1 MNIPVGRS
9 RRAVLGAVLAS
20 VSAFAVSGCGG
31 SSGHASLVQVPVSR
45 CPTAFG
51 VQGEKTKTPPATM
64 PVTLASAVARKV
76 SFYAGA
82 ITVLGPAGGKCASSE
97 GADGSA
103 GITIVPTGGD
113 PQHPT
118 AGVTVQEVPAC
129 QGCMADLVC
138 AFFPAAGKNLG
149 YSFTCS
155 GSSNLKDEIV
165 THVAPNVVRF
175 EDPANVRGN
184 GANSG
189 GVNPVQGLVFYL
201 PPHRKWSDDAA
212 RIECA
217 LPASKSD
224 VCSAVLDDYLAQ
236 MRSTWGA
243 QFNASWPK
251 SQAQP
256 ATTTTQA
263 APGAAQPGYLAY
275 ASNGVLFIQWTRAGN
290 TVTGTLAE
298 SYADLSNPTQ
308 ISHESHTF
316 TGVINGSS
324 ITITL
329 DSGDN
334 WNGTITGS
342 SVTLNA
348 PPGSNGQISSF
359 TFRPATVAD
368 YNAAVQGVNGQG
380 QAAQQAHAQQQA
392 AQKAR
397 DQVTSDANAISSD
410 ISSLQNDV
418 SQLNTDLGQLPTDLR
433 QMHTDLATQKQ
444 DLNHLLAHRSSCS
457 SGGDY
462 QVSSTDN
469 YQVTSTD
476 DYQITSTDEYSIT
489 NDEQSVTGD
498 VTQLRTHAQAAV
510 TDQAAASGYV
520 PAGMPS
526 ASAVQSAIGAANAAL
541 TTAKKKWAEA
551 LQTVKSLD
559 AQSNTYAHQADAA
572 CKNA

>member
-1 MNIPVGRS
+1 MNIPVARL

-20 VSAFAVSGCGG
+20 VSAFAASGCGG
-31 SSGHASLVQVPVSR
+31 SSQHASLVQVPVSR
-45 CPTAFG
+45 CPTTFG
-51 VQGEKTKTPPATM
+51 IQGEKTKTRPATM
-64 PVTLASAVARKV
+64 PATLASAVARKV

-103 GITIVPTGGD
+103 GITIVPAGGD

-155 GSSNLKDEIV
+155 GSSNLKDEVV
-165 THVAPNVVRF
+165 THVGRNVVRF
-175 EDPANVRGN
+175 EDPAKVKGN

-189 GVNPVQGLVFYL
+189 GVSPVQGLVFYL
-201 PPHRKWSDDAA
+201 PPHGQRSDDAA

-217 LPASKSD
+217 LPSSESD

-251 SQAQP
+251 PQAQR
-256 ATTTTQA
+256 AATTTQA
-263 APGAAQPGYLAY
+263 APGATQPGYLAY
-275 ASNGVLFIQWTRAGN
+275 ASNGVLFIQWTRTGN

-298 SYADLSNPTQ
+298 SYTDLSNPAQ
-308 ISHESHTF
+308 VSHESHTF

-334 WNGTITGS
+334 WNGTIAGS
-342 SVTLNA
+342 SVTLNT
-348 PPGSNGQISSF
+348 PPGSNGQIGSF

-368 YNAAVQGVNGQG
+368 YNAAVRGVNGQG

-392 AQKAR
+392 VQKAR
-397 DQVTSDANAISSD
+397 DQVTSDANAVSSD
-410 ISSLQNDV
+410 ISSMQNDV
-418 SQLNTDLGQLPTDLR
+418 GQLSTDLGELPTDLQ
-433 QMHTDLATQKQ
+433 QMRSDLVTQKQ
-444 DLNHLLAHRSSCS
+444 DLNQLLAHRSTCS

-498 VTQLRTHAQAAV
+498 ITQLRTDSQAAA
-510 TDQAAASGYV
+510 TAQAAASGYV

-526 ASAVQSAIGAANAAL
+526 ASAVQSAIRAANAAL
-541 TTAKKKWAEA
+541 TTAKTKWAAA

>member
-1 MNIPVGRS
+1 
-9 RRAVLGAVLAS
+9 
-20 VSAFAVSGCGG
+20 
-31 SSGHASLVQVPVSR
+31 VQVPVSR
-45 CPTAFG
+45 CPTTFG

-64 PVTLASAVARKV
+64 PATLTSAVGTKV

-103 GITIVPTGGD
+103 GITIVPAGGD

-138 AFFPAAGKNLG
+138 AFFPSAGKNLG

-165 THVAPNVVRF
+165 THVARNVVRF
-175 EDPANVRGN
+175 EDPPNVKGN

-189 GVNPVQGLVFYL
+189 GANPVQGLVFYL
-201 PPHRKWSDDAA
+201 PPHGKWSDDAA

-217 LPASKSD
+217 LPSSESH

-251 SQAQP
+251 PQTQP
-256 ATTTTQA
+256 ATTTPQA
-263 APGAAQPGYLAY
+263 APGATQPGYLAY

-290 TVTGTLAE
+290 AVTGTLAE
-298 SYADLSNPTQ
+298 SYTELSNPAQ
-308 ISHESHTF
+308 VSHESHTF

-334 WNGTITGS
+334 WNGTVTGS
-342 SVTLNA
+342 TITLNA
-348 PPGSNGQISSF
+348 PLASNGQISSF
-359 TFRPATVAD
+359 TFRRATVAD

-380 QAAQQAHAQQQA
+380 RAAQQAQTQQQA

-397 DQVTSDANAISSD
+397 DQVASDANAVSSD

-418 SQLNTDLGQLPTDLR
+418 RQLSTDLGQLPTDLQ
-433 QMHTDLATQKQ
+433 QMRTDLATQKQ
-444 DLNHLLAHRSSCS
+444 DLNHLLAHRSTCS

-489 NDEQSVTGD
+489 NDEQSLTGD
-498 VTQLRTHAQAAV
+498 TTQLRRDAQGAA
-510 TDQAAASGYV
+510 TDQVAANGYV

-526 ASAVQSAIGAANAAL
+526 AEAIRSAISAASAAL
-541 TTAKKKWAEA
+541 ATAKTKWAAA

-559 AQSNTYAHQADAA
+559 AQSNTYARQADAA